1 MASRLWDRCAN
12 IRKIPSEA
20 EQAPYKQLG
29 LVGLP
34 LILLRRS
41 TIFIFFIVVS
51 IMWKNWKTLTIK
63 NPHLKIPD
71 DEPVFKY
78 DDHHDETININ
89 TGEVITN
96 D

>member
-1 MASRLWDRCAN
+1 
-12 IRKIPSEA
+12 
-20 EQAPYKQLG
+20 
-29 LVGLP
+29 
-34 LILLRRS
+34 
-41 TIFIFFIVVS
+41 
-51 IMWKNWKTLTIK
+51 MWKNWKTITIK